1 MLDVFS
7 RKIVGWSLSERI
19 DTALVQSALQMAT
32 TQRAPEP
39 GLLHHSDRGVQYAS
53 DTYQQTLEDLEMVCS
68 MSRQGDCWDN
78 AMMESFFGSLK
89 TEWVYG
95 KGYGTREE
103 AKQDL
108 FKYIEMFYNRQR
120 RHASLG
126 YVSPTEFERRYE
138 VTEDRAA

>member
-1 MLDVFS
+1 MVSNRCMTRQNEKKLNFLRLRNCRRYS
-7 RKIVGWSLSERI
+7 
-19 DTALVQSALQMAT
+19 
-32 TQRAPEP
+32 
-39 GLLHHSDRGVQYAS
+39 
-53 DTYQQTLEDLEMVCS
+53 LEDLEMVVS

-95 KGYGTREE
+95 KGYATREE

-138 VTEDRAA
+138 VTEDQAA